1 MPIDRGL
8 MSANTV
14 TEDETSELSL
24 EEFFLLA
31 CALLLEANA
40 KKLPL
45 AVDEGTF
52 NVTLDLLW
60 ATIP

>member
-8 MSANTV
+8 MSASTV
-14 TEDETSELSL
+14 IEEDTSELSL
-24 EEFFLLA
+24 KEFFWLA
-31 CALLLEANA
+31 CALFLEANA

-45 AVDEGTF
+45 AVGEGMF